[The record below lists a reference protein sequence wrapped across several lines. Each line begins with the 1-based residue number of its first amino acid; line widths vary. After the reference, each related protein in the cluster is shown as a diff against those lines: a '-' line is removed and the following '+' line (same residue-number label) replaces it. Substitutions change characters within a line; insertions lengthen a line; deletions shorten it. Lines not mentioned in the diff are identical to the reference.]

1 MERQE
6 AALLSEKRRLDNGET
21 LAVPPATDVLSAAT
35 DCHVGALR
43 LPGTLGP
50 AFLGGIAANAQGKI
64 TGRAAAA
71 VNAI

>member
-50 AFLGGIAANAQGKI
+50 AFTVELPRTRKAKLPAGLPQL
-64 TGRAAAA
+64 
-71 VNAI
+71 